1 MARVVELPV
10 PAAVEAERVLLGAI
24 LNDADQLL
32 TVTDILPPVEG
43 SWFYE
48 EANRLIFD
56 AILTLHERHDPID
69 LITVTDVLA
78 RRGLLD
84 KVGGSVYL
92 AGLTELF
99 SSTANIPYYARLI
112 RQKSLYRGLINL
124 GTNISAAAYSQDDL
138 PELIHQSQHT
148 LMQLSTAQSPAVFAT
163 LRDLLDET
171 IRQAQHADARD
182 LTGVHTGLHGL
193 NTITCGFQNA
203 HLIILA
209 ARPSMGKSA
218 LALQFAL
225 AAAQSLQGL
234 PVAVFSLEMSREE
247 ISLRILCSEAR
258 IDSQRL
264 RRGFLARDE
273 WGPIYEASARLE
285 NLPVLIDDTSSLSV
299 MDIRTRAKRLQMER
313 GLGMI
318 IIDYLQ
324 LLSSTGRRKENRQ
337 QEVSEISRE
346 LKILAKDLNIPVI
359 ALSQLSREVEH
370 KSPPVPVLSDLR
382 DSGAIEQDA
391 DLVLCIYRG
400 DIFEPLTDKGAQLL
414 VLKQRN
420 GPTGVV
426 RLVFNNMF
434 ARFDERAERHQE
446 RLALLQ
452 GSGERALRAP
462 QQRVL

>member
-24 LNDADQLL
+24 LNDAQQLL
-32 TVTDILPPVEG
+32 TVTEILPPVEG

-48 EANRLIFD
+48 AAHRLIFD

-69 LITVTDVLA
+69 LVTVTEVLA

-92 AGLTELF
+92 AWLLELF

-138 PELIHQSQHT
+138 PELINHIQHT
-148 LMQLSTAQSPAVFAT
+148 VLQMSSAQSPAVFAT

-203 HLIILA
+203 HLIIVA

-225 AAAQSLQGL
+225 AGAQSLNGL
-234 PVAVFSLEMSREE
+234 AVAVFSLEMSREE
-247 ISLRILCSEAR
+247 LSMRILCSEAR
-258 IDSQRL
+258 IDLVRMK
-264 RRGFLARDE
+264 RGFLGRDE
-273 WGPIYEASARLE
+273 WGLILDAGARLE
-285 NLPVLIDDTSSLSV
+285 NLPMLIDDTSSLSV
-299 MDIRTRAKRLQMER
+299 LDVRTRVQRLQRQR
-313 GLGMI
+313 GVGMI
-318 IIDYLQ
+318 VIVYLQ

-359 ALSQLSREVEH
+359 ALSQLSRDVEQRN
-370 KSPPVPVLSDLR
+370 PPVPVLSDLR

-391 DLVLCIYRG
+391 DLVMCIYRG
-400 DIFEPLTDKGAQLL
+400 DVFEPLTDIGAKLL

-420 GPTGVV
+420 GPTGEV
-426 RLVFNNMF
+426 RLVFHDIY
-434 ARFDERAERHQE
+434 ARFDERAEPHQE
-446 RLALLQ
+446 RLAL
-452 GSGERALRAP
+452 
-462 QQRVL
+462 QRVR

>member
-1 MARVVELPV
+1 MAQVRELPI

-24 LNDADQLL
+24 LHDAEQLL
-32 TVTDILPPVEG
+32 TVTEILPPAQG

-56 AILTLHERHDPID
+56 VILTLHERNDPID
-69 LITVTDVLA
+69 LVTVTEVLA
-78 RRGLLD
+78 RRGLLE

-92 AGLTELF
+92 AWLLELF
-99 SSTANIPYYARLI
+99 SSTANIPYYARLV
-112 RQKSLYRGLINL
+112 REKSLYRSMINL
-124 GTNISAAAYSQDDL
+124 STSISAAAFSQENL
-138 PELIHQSQHT
+138 PELIHHSQHT
-148 LMQLSTAQSPAVFAT
+148 LMQMSIAQSPAVFAT

-203 HLIILA
+203 HLIIVA

-225 AAAQSLQGL
+225 AAAQSLHGL

-258 IDSQRL
+258 IDSVRL

-285 NLPVLIDDTSSLSV
+285 HLPVLIDETSSLSV
-299 MDIRTRAKRLQMER
+299 MDIRTRATRVQMER

-318 IIDYLQ
+318 IIDHLQ

-337 QEVSEISRE
+337 QEVSDISRD
-346 LKILAKDLNIPVI
+346 LKILAKDLNVPVI
-359 ALSQLSREVEH
+359 ALSQLSRDIEQR
-370 KSPPVPVLSDLR
+370 KPPVPVLSDLR

-391 DLVLCIYRG
+391 DLVMCIYRG
-400 DIFEPLTDKGAQLL
+400 DVFEPNTDVGAQLL

-420 GPTGVV
+420 GPTGFV
-426 RLVFNNMF
+426 RLVFHDLF
-434 ARFDERAERHQE
+434 ARFDERAEPHQE
-446 RLALLQ
+446 RLAL
-452 GSGERALRAP
+452 
-462 QQRVL
+462 QRVL